1 MALGLI
7 VNTYKDFFEEFFTE
21 NNSKPFVRGINKV
34 TNEKL
39 ITLFLKYKGN
49 EIPHPRLGN
58 PNWYADRG
66 LILNSYPRLGNPN
79 WYADRGLINDIYDR
93 DCMND
98 KHFQLKDDIYQPL
111 FDDNINVFYNENKNT
126 LYIHYGQTM
135 HPETKSRDGGNIFK
149 LDFVKKTKKRDY
161 KFKKELEIKHMTFLI
176 EQFKNKNSEQER
188 QIERLSMTQKEME
201 SKIERLSLVQK
212 EMEVKHNE
220 LVNRLLDRI
229 VELSDKN

>member
-49 EIPHPRLGN
+49 EIPH
-58 PNWYADRG
+58 
-66 LILNSYPRLGNPN
+66 PRLGNPN